1 MLTLGLLRLS
11 FLIANC
17 LFVAVRIFRRL
28 CKQALQ
34 PTLSAFML
42 AAGLGGGSAPEN
54 RRLAALSLAEP
65 LMAGA
70 LWEGLTLAGG
80 ESEISERPSASGA
93 ASGAGPSPLGGGEA
107 KKRELGARQPRAGS
121 RRRRPGRLGLHP
133 AARVG
138 AKRERASR
146 SAASRAADS

>member
-1 MLTLGLLRLS
+1 VCLGARLMLTLGLLRLS

-93 ASGAGPSPLGGGEA
+93 TSGTGPPPASARGGEA
-107 KKRELGARQPRAGS
+107 KKRELGA
-121 RRRRPGRLGLHP
+121 L
-133 AARVG
+133 
-138 AKRERASR
+138 
-146 SAASRAADS
+146 

>member
-70 LWEGLTLAGG
+70 LWGGLTLAGG
-80 ESEISERPSASGA
+80 ESEISKRPSAPGA
-93 ASGAGPSPLGGGEA
+93 ASGSGPLPARGGEA
-107 KKRELGARQPRAGS
+107 KKRELGA
-121 RRRRPGRLGLHP
+121 L
-133 AARVG
+133 
-138 AKRERASR
+138 
-146 SAASRAADS
+146 